1 MDTQCERVQ
10 RRGLMSAAAVLT
22 LLTTAIAPAYA
33 QVPAQAQPGQ
43 PNVPAGQQGGS
54 RRDDVKI
61 MEVVLTNAVK
71 NGADTLARQM
81 QIQEPG
87 SIIVTGTARAR
98 GFVLDGYGV
107 FFIVDVPDDEAE
119 RGLVQSGAAARA
131 ATRFLASVHRE
142 HSRQSL
148 AALCGADAQKP
159 GRPAGHA
166 GSSGFRGH
174 AVQVAAQQPGGS
186 AAPASAATTQ
196 QPAPPGMASA
206 QNVHRSA
213 RRRSVAA
220 GSERV
225 VHRGREDVRLI
236 DAMLRYSGQLGI
248 GPDEWLTVAAQDSEG
263 PLTPGQLYDASTIV
277 LRVKGSDVAAFLA
290 GKLTREEVMKKVE
303 IREF

>member
-33 QVPAQAQPGQ
+33 QTPAQAQPGL

-107 FFIVDVPDDEAE
+107 FFIVDVPMMKQSVVWSNQVLLREQRRDFLRQYIANTPDSPSRRYAE
-119 RGLVQSGAAARA
+119 QMLR
-131 ATRFLASVHRE
+131 
-142 HSRQSL
+142 SL
-148 AALCGADAQKP
+148 DGPP
-159 GRPAGHA
+159 GMPQQ
-166 GSSGFRGH
+166 GFRGTPS
-174 AVQVAAQQPGGS
+174 QVASQQPGGS

-196 QPAPPGMASA
+196 QPPPPGMASA
-206 QNVHRSA
+206 QNVPDPLAGAPSLRDPNELYTEAVKTSLISA
-213 RRRSVAA
+213 M
-220 GSERV
+220 
-225 VHRGREDVRLI
+225 I
-236 DAMLRYSGQLGI
+236 RYSGQLGI
-248 GPDEWLTVAAQDSEG
+248 GPDEWVTVAAQDSEG

-290 GKLTREEVMKKVE
+290 GKLTAEEVMKKVE
-303 IREF
+303 VREF

>member
-22 LLTTAIAPAYA
+22 LLTTAIAPAYGQA
-33 QVPAQAQPGQ
+33 PAQPQPAL

-107 FFIVDVPDDEAE
+107 FFIVDVPMMKQSVVWSNQVLLREQRRDFLRQYIANTPDSPSRRYAE
-119 RGLVQSGAAARA
+119 QMLR
-131 ATRFLASVHRE
+131 
-142 HSRQSL
+142 SL
-148 AALCGADAQKP
+148 DGPP
-159 GRPAGHA
+159 GMPQQ
-166 GSSGFRGH
+166 GFRGTPS
-174 AVQVAAQQPGGS
+174 QVASQQPGGS

-196 QPAPPGMASA
+196 QPPPPGMASA
-206 QNVHRSA
+206 QNVPDPL
-213 RRRSVAA
+213 A
-220 GSERV
+220 GAPSLRDPNELYTEAV
-225 VHRGREDVRLI
+225 KTSLI
-236 DAMLRYSGQLGI
+236 TAMIRYSGQLGI
-248 GPDEWLTVAAQDSEG
+248 GPDEWVTVAAQDSEG

-290 GKLTREEVMKKVE
+290 GKLTAEEVMKKVE
-303 IREF
+303 VREF

>member
-1 MDTQCERVQ
+1 V
-10 RRGLMSAAAVLT
+10 
-22 LLTTAIAPAYA
+22 
-33 QVPAQAQPGQ
+33 

-98 GFVLDGYGV
+98 GFALDGYGV
-107 FFIVDVPDDEAE
+107 FFIVDVPMMKQSVVWSNQVLLREQRRDFLRQYIANTPDSPSRRYAE
-119 RGLVQSGAAARA
+119 QMLR
-131 ATRFLASVHRE
+131 
-142 HSRQSL
+142 SL
-148 AALCGADAQKP
+148 DGPP
-159 GRPAGHA
+159 GMPQQ
-166 GSSGFRGH
+166 GFRGTPS
-174 AVQVAAQQPGGS
+174 QVAAQQPGGS

-206 QNVHRSA
+206 QNVPDPLAGAPSLRDPNELYTEAVKAALISA
-213 RRRSVAA
+213 M
-220 GSERV
+220 
-225 VHRGREDVRLI
+225 I
-236 DAMLRYSGQLGI
+236 RYSGQLGI
-248 GPDEWLTVAAQDSEG
+248 GPDEWVTVAAQDSEG

-290 GKLTREEVMKKVE
+290 GKLTAEEVAKKVE

>member
-22 LLTTAIAPAYA
+22 LLTTAISPAPRTAGA
-33 QVPAQAQPGQ
+33 GATGSAECA
-43 PNVPAGQQGGS
+43 AGQQGGS

-107 FFIVDVPDDEAE
+107 FFIVDVPMMK
-119 RGLVQSGAAARA
+119 QSVVWSNQVLLREQ
-131 ATRFLASVHRE
+131 RRDFLRQSHRE

-159 GRPAGHA
+159 GRPPGHA
-166 GSSGFRGH
+166 AAGISGH
-174 AVQVAAQQPGGS
+174 AVSGGLT
-186 AAPASAATTQ
+186 A
-196 QPAPPGMASA
+196 
-206 QNVHRSA
+206 A
-213 RRRSVAA
+213 RRICGSSVSSRRPSSRRLQGWPARRTFPIRSPA
-220 GSERV
+220 
-225 VHRGREDVRLI
+225 
-236 DAMLRYSGQLGI
+236 LRRCGI
-248 GPDEWLTVAAQDSEG
+248 RTSC
-263 PLTPGQLYDASTIV
+263 TP
-277 LRVKGSDVAAFLA
+277 RP
-290 GKLTREEVMKKVE
+290 
-303 IREF
+303 